1 MEILKINNLNKTYTG
16 KVSYKALKDINLSI
30 QEGDFVAV
38 MGPSGSGKSTL
49 LNIISTI
56 DMPTSGEVII
66 NSKKPHEL
74 KGQALSNF
82 RRNELGFVFQNFNL
96 LDTLTI
102 GENIVLPLTL
112 EGISISEMDKRLEK
126 ISKDLGIENILN
138 KRTFEISGGQAQR
151 AAVARAVINNP
162 SILLAD
168 EPTGNLDSKATNDV
182 MKIFEHLNTNNNV
195 TTLMVTH
202 EPYTASFCNRIIFI
216 KDGEIYREL
225 NKKGDREA
233 FYEEILSVLSQIGGA
248 R

>member
-151 AAVARAVINNP
+151 AAVARSVINNP

-202 EPYTASFCNRIIFI
+202 EPYTASFCKKVVFI
-216 KDGEIYREL
+216 KDGEIYKEIHK
-225 NKKGDREA
+225 NSSNEE
-233 FYEEILSVLSQIGGA
+233 FYEEILNVVAHIGGA

>member
-66 NSKKPHEL
+66 NLKNPHEL

-126 ISKDLGIENILN
+126 IAKDLSIENILN

-202 EPYTASFCNRIIFI
+202 EPYTASFCKKVVFI
-216 KDGEIYREL
+216 KDGEIYKEIHKSSS
-225 NKKGDREA
+225 NEE
-233 FYEEILSVLSQIGGA
+233 FYEEILKVVAHIGGA

>member
-1 MEILKINNLNKTYTG
+1 MEILKINNLSKTYEG
-16 KVSYKALKDINLSI
+16 KVSYQALKNINLSI
-30 QEGDFVAV
+30 EEGEFVAV

-49 LNIISTI
+49 LNVISTI
-56 DMPTSGEVII
+56 DRPTKGEVIL
-66 NSKKPHEL
+66 NSKKPHDL
-74 KGQALSNF
+74 KGQDLANF

-112 EGISISEMDKRLEK
+112 DGVSVKDMNNRLNE
-126 ISKDLGIENILN
+126 ISKKLGIEQIIN
-138 KRTFEISGGQAQR
+138 KRTFEVSGGQTQR
-151 AAVARAVINNP
+151 ATIARGIINKP

-168 EPTGNLDSKATNDV
+168 EPTGNLDSKSTDDV
-182 MKIFEHLNTNNNV
+182 MDLFTKINTENKM

-225 NKKGDREA
+225 NKKSDRED

>member
-66 NSKKPHEL
+66 NSKNPHEL

-126 ISKDLGIENILN
+126 IAKDLSIENILN

-202 EPYTASFCNRIIFI
+202 EPYTASFCKKVVFI
-216 KDGEIYREL
+216 KDGEIYKEIHKSSS
-225 NKKGDREA
+225 NEE
-233 FYEEILSVLSQIGGA
+233 FYEEILKVVAHIGGA